1 EVGNSHR
8 SLIKEEPVFPKA
20 IWFGAGWWL
29 VQCRISS
36 LNPDVASRCS
46 AQKTQPKSV
55 KVSPEEEDTAPRA
68 RWLSQTASTFFL
80 FSSPSPPLLSFFFF
94 FSYVLYSPKHALPWL
109 VKRNQVRCFCEV
121 WSPSTSYCAVNS
133 VSVESKTQW
142 RCGACCIL

>member
-1 EVGNSHR
+1 MELSPRVKR
-8 SLIKEEPVFPKA
+8 
-20 IWFGAGWWL
+20 FGAPARLDWEGNRARHRDDFPPL
-29 VQCRISS
+29 V
-36 LNPDVASRCS
+36 
-46 AQKTQPKSV
+46 SV
-55 KVSPEEEDTAPRA
+55 FHQVRPEEEETAPRA

-94 FSYVLYSPKHALPWL
+94 FSYVLYSPQHALPWL